1 MSTWFNSVHF
11 PGLCSQR
18 NGKIILLFDTLS
30 FKILILRLKDLIKS
44 GSNVF
49 MNLVCI
55 YQLRKLYVRNDLT
68 KIYICPIY
76 FAKFIQKIRERFRNF
91 APCRMQT
98 VEVWQIVG
106 GWMFH
111 MLEERDRKTG
121 VSHHQEQRLK
131 CQCHWRFRTVTSQVK
146 FMEDVER

>member
-98 VEVWQIVG
+98 V
-106 GWMFH
+106 
-111 MLEERDRKTG
+111 
-121 VSHHQEQRLK
+121 
-131 CQCHWRFRTVTSQVK
+131 
-146 FMEDVER
+146 DV